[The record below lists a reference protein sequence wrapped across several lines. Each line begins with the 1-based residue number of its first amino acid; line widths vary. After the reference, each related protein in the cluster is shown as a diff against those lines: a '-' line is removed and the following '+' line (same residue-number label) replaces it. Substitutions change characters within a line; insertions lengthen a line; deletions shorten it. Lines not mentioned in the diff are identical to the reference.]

1 MIAGHHLR
9 KPDDREKRIQQLI
22 GIFRYIISDYEL
34 TLPGSRQRAA
44 FRDVKNLINY
54 QYEIGFGL

>member
-34 TLPGSRQRAA
+34 TLPGSRQWAA
-44 FRDVKNLINY
+44 STAGKKHLY
-54 QYEIGFGL
+54 YHYEIGFGL